1 MHPKPNDKD
10 SRKGHQQN
18 ATQQIFTQAERHENQ
33 FLTYRIATRE
43 YSKKWSPQLLE
54 PRFTYNVKKTG
65 SDLRP
70 EIRIIT
76 KALL

>member
-43 YSKKWSPQLLE
+43 YSKNDHPSCWSLDLP
-54 PRFTYNVKKTG
+54 TMSKTG